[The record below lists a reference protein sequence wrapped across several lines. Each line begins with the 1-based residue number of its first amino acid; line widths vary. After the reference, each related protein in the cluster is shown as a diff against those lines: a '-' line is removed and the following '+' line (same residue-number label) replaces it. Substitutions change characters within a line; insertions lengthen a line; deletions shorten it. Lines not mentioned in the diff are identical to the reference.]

1 MILFQVF
8 VALSLHYLLLHMI
21 LLNFYFSINDTNFY
35 FSYITINDT
44 YTILVGEIKNSKSIK
59 KIFLN
64 FHCIDFKSNLIS
76 SLILRHSFSI
86 SFINNI
92 SNENQKSFKLSK
104 STFKSRNRNNVKS
117 DKYDSIGNTIVLNGK
132 TERTTSILLPP
143 AFLAKRSNYTTIV
156 FGSILPNDVWVECRF
171 FYFRLLL

>member
-92 SNENQKSFKLSK
+92 SNEN
-104 STFKSRNRNNVKS
+104 
-117 DKYDSIGNTIVLNGK
+117 
-132 TERTTSILLPP
+132 
-143 AFLAKRSNYTTIV
+143 
-156 FGSILPNDVWVECRF
+156 
-171 FYFRLLL
+171 